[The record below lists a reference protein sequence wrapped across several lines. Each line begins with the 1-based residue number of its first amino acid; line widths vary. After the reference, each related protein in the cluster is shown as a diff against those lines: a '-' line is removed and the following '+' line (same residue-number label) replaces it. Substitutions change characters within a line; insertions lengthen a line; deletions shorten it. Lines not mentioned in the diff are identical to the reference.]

1 MVHVGIVGGGI
12 GPVRFNGND
21 SEVMQGDQPLRDPA
35 PGFIELGGTMRGF
48 AEQDEL
54 AIGIAVHEFA
64 QLLMV
69 GEWFGRLGNAR

>member
-1 MVHVGIVGGGI
+1 
-12 GPVRFNGND
+12 
-21 SEVMQGDQPLRDPA
+21 MQGDQSFRDPA

-64 QLLMV
+64 QLLIV
-69 GEWFGRLGNAR
+69 GE